1 MYEAFYHLEKRPFAL
16 TPDSAF
22 LFLSATHRKALSYLI
37 YGLGQREGFIV
48 ITGDI
53 GTGKTLIIQT
63 MFEYL
68 ESKAIRGVRL
78 AAANVGPEDVLPLVA
93 TALGLSQNIS
103 TKAAL
108 LAEIER
114 TLLHRY
120 PNGVLLIVDE
130 AQTFTPEA
138 LEELRL
144 LSNMSINGR
153 ALLQISLVGQSD
165 LRATLDHPRMEQLRQ
180 RIIAWHHLEHLTEPE
195 VQEYI
200 ESRLKTAGRKDSPV
214 LAPDMFPLIHRW
226 SGGIPRKINLLMDRL
241 LLFGYLEEKHSFD
254 AKDVSKVIEEMEQ
267 EFGREPSSVGVAE
280 RAGEPV
286 SSDDSNMPAAAPGG
300 ADNDEYPLD
309 EGLSMPPRSE
319 ETTASSE
326 GDAKAIQDSAQDLER
341 GIAAL
346 HSQPEEKNDVA
357 QPAFDESPHT
367 TKNEVRANKN
377 ATLEP
382 EVPRKGWFARL
393 IGR

>member
-1 MYEAFYHLEKRPFAL
+1 MYEAYYHLDKRPFAL

-22 LFLSATHRKALSYLI
+22 LYLSATHRKALSYLI

-53 GTGKTLIIQT
+53 GTGKTLVIQT

-93 TALGLSQNIS
+93 TSLGLSQTVT

-144 LSNMSINGR
+144 LSNMNIQGR

-165 LRATLDHPRMEQLRQ
+165 LRDTLDHPRMEQLRQ
-180 RIIAWHHLEHLTEPE
+180 RIIAWHHLEHLSANE
-195 VQEYI
+195 VQDYI
-200 ESRLKTAGRKDSPV
+200 DSRLKTAGRKDSPI
-214 LAPDMFPLIHRW
+214 LNPDMFPLIHQW
-226 SGGIPRKINLLMDRL
+226 SGGIPRKINILMDRL
-241 LLFGYLEEKHSFD
+241 LLFGYLEEKQKFD
-254 AKDVSKVIEEMEQ
+254 ASDVLKVIDEIDE
-267 EFGREPSSVGVAE
+267 EFGRHPSSASATD
-280 RAGEPV
+280 AGKETPRETSGLASKNDHSADEVSISEARIDPQDTLDDDVWSQQISEP
-286 SSDDSNMPAAAPGG
+286 
-300 ADNDEYPLD
+300 E
-309 EGLSMPPRSE
+309 
-319 ETTASSE
+319 
-326 GDAKAIQDSAQDLER
+326 SAQVRDRAEALER
-341 GIAAL
+341 GIAQLRSSPDENDRLQAEGFIEK
-346 HSQPEEKNDVA
+346 PPARPMNIDPTEMKNDA
-357 QPAFDESPHT
+357 A
-367 TKNEVRANKN
+367 
-377 ATLEP
+377 
-382 EVPRKGWFARL
+382 PRKGWFARL
-393 IGR
+393 FGR

>member
-1 MYEAFYHLEKRPFAL
+1 MYEAFYQLDKRPFAL

-78 AAANVGPEDVLPLVA
+78 AAANVGPADVLPLVA
-93 TALGLSQNIS
+93 TALGLPQNLT

-144 LSNMSINGR
+144 LSNLSTRGR
-153 ALLQISLVGQSD
+153 ALLQISLVAQSD
-165 LRATLDHPRMEQLRQ
+165 LRETLDHPRMEQLRQ
-180 RIIAWHHLEHLTEPE
+180 RIIAWHHLEPLNQDE
-195 VQEYI
+195 VKDYI
-200 ESRLKTAGRKDSPV
+200 QSRLKTAGAANGPV
-214 LAPDMFPLIHRW
+214 LAPEMFPLIHRW
-226 SGGIPRKINLLMDRL
+226 SGGIPRKINILMDRL
-241 LLFGYLEEKHSFD
+241 LLFGYLEEKRAFD
-254 AKDVSKVIEEMEQ
+254 ASDVLQVIEEMEQ
-267 EFGREPSSVGVAE
+267 EFGRRSSFEPTKAE
-280 RAGEPV
+280 ADATV
-286 SSDDSNMPAAAPGG
+286 DMAAAAASAPAPRGR
-300 ADNDEYPLD
+300 E
-309 EGLSMPPRSE
+309 EG
-319 ETTASSE
+319 
-326 GDAKAIQDSAQDLER
+326 
-341 GIAAL
+341 
-346 HSQPEEKNDVA
+346 
-357 QPAFDESPHT
+357 
-367 TKNEVRANKN
+367 
-377 ATLEP
+377 
-382 EVPRKGWFARL
+382 RL
-393 IGR
+393 GQ